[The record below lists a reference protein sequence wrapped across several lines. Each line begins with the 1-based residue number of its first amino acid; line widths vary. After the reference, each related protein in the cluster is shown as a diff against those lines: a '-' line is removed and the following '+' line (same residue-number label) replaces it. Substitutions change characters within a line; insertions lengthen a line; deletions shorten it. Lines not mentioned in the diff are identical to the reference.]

1 MLIIVCGLPGSGKS
15 SLSRKLK
22 QKLPAVYLNT
32 DIIRKHITSKPQ
44 YTEEEKRMVYS
55 EMANR
60 AEKNVN
66 MGRNVVVDATFYSKK
81 YRNMM
86 KNITKDHYIVLCAL
100 PEKLIRERLKRREQ
114 RKNGVS
120 DAGYDVYLALKEKFE
135 PIEGDYLEV
144 DCSLPKTKQ
153 VELVLEYIGGKRGR

>member
-1 MLIIVCGLPGSGKS
+1 MKE
-15 SLSRKLK
+15 
-22 QKLPAVYLNT
+22 KLPAVYLNT
-32 DIIRKHITSKPQ
+32 DIIRKQITSKPQ

-66 MGRNVVVDATFYSKK
+66 LGKNVVVDATFYSSK
-81 YRNMM
+81 YRDMM
-86 KNITKDHYIVLCAL
+86 RNITPDHYMVLCTL
-100 PEKLIRERLKRREQ
+100 PEKLVRERLKGRERR
-114 RKNGVS
+114 KTGIS
-120 DAGYDVYLALKEKFE
+120 DADYDIYLAMKEKFE

-153 VELVLEYIGGKRGR
+153 VELVVGYMGRKHGR